1 MDFESQVGMPR
12 VKETVINLMKLSL
25 PNVDST
31 KAKVAG
37 SLVALIAFGGSISY
51 ATIRVYK
58 ATQVRLPANTAC
70 IQLADQVKNAL
81 EGSQNQ
87 ISAVLDDKPKPSV
100 DLSAI
105 KTSYKD
111 CKDTE
116 SKYEVQVAR

>member
-1 MDFESQVGMPR
+1 MI
-12 VKETVINLMKLSL
+12 TSL
-25 PNVDST
+25 PSIDST

-58 ATQVRLPANTAC
+58 ATQPAKLPANTAC
-70 IQLADQVKNAL
+70 VQLADQVKNAL

-105 KTSYKD
+105 KTSYKA